1 MKGTLGCPISFSDDD
16 DEKKDRPTIFI
27 SRAVVAPK
35 KSKALVKMDKAI

>member
-16 DEKKDRPTIFI
+16 DEKKDRPAI